1 MIAHTNVLKGSFE
14 VCGEVQLHPGQLKP
28 SVGDLHVLEDL
39 LEVQGGESPLKLLKG
54 SFSFLTRPQ
63 MEINQAMYLYTC
75 FR

>member
-1 MIAHTNVLKGSFE
+1 MIAHTNVLKGFFE

-39 LEVQGGESPLKLLKG
+39 LEVQGGESPLELLKG

-63 MEINQAMYLYTC
+63 MEINQCICIHA
-75 FR
+75 

>member
-14 VCGEVQLHPGQLKP
+14 VCGEVQLHPWQLKP

-39 LEVQGGESPLKLLKG
+39 LEVQGGESPLELLKG

-63 MEINQAMYLYTC
+63 MEINQCICIHA
-75 FR
+75 